1 VGRPCGPRDPLSSG
15 DSRGNTGEPHGATR
29 TGWRVRRRSSGTL
42 GAWVARA
49 AYPRGLRSAVHCTSA
64 DVAGLTNR
72 LLGSVRGPSLHATR

>member
-15 DSRGNTGEPHGATR
+15 DSRGDTGEPHGATR

-49 AYPRGLRSAVHCTSA
+49 ASSQGLRLAVRCTSA
-64 DVAGLTNR
+64 DAAGLANR
-72 LLGSVRGPSLHATR
+72 LLGSARGPSLHTTR